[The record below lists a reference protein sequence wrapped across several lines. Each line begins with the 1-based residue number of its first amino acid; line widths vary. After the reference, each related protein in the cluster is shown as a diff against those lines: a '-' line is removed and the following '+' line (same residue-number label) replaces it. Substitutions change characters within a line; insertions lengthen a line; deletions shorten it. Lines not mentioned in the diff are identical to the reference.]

1 MQGVYYDLDAT
12 STLALPSLTTAL
24 NSLFEIEDRSTA
36 FASLTMAS
44 GTIFDLSQS
53 TVQLANLKSLPNGS
67 IELSLESSVQ
77 APVLSNINGTNVVVQ
92 DGSVLALPGVTT
104 YSSGPYDRVLSVE
117 GIGSSLALS
126 NLTYITG
133 GTAYDADLTLQAVS
147 GGLLDLSSV
156 ENIVDPSTGDT
167 SYRRIRVVEQG
178 TNSRIDLSSLASFV
192 DVNGTSET
200 GPGEWSDLIEADGG
214 VVNVPWETVYLSGVN
229 VIRGTGAAGAALGA
243 EESSPLQAP
252 GDEPLP
258 LQDGEQGQ
266 GEPTYDSTAL
276 YRQNRW
282 VGGAGDWSQ
291 PANWSKGRV
300 PEITDIV
307 IIPAGAGVAVTISS
321 GTAVVGSLEC
331 VLPSISMA
339 ELSRSRV
346 PPPSRVCSARLE
358 VRKSLRRVRRRLSR
372 RAARP
377 ASMGAISGP
386 SAVERFLSLH

>member
-1 MQGVYYDLDAT
+1 M
-12 STLALPSLTTAL
+12 
-24 NSLFEIEDRSTA
+24 
-36 FASLTMAS
+36 
-44 GTIFDLSQS
+44 
-53 TVQLANLKSLPNGS
+53 
-67 IELSLESSVQ
+67 ESSVQ
-77 APVLSNINGTNVVVQ
+77 APVLSNIDGTNVVVQ
-92 DGSVLALPGVTT
+92 DGSVLALPGVTA

-167 SYRRIRVVEQG
+167 SYRRIRVVAQG

-200 GPGEWSDLIEADGG
+200 GPGEWSDLIEANGG
-214 VVNVPWETVYLSGVN
+214 VVDVPWETVFLSGVN

-276 YRQNRW
+276 YR
-282 VGGAGDWSQ
+282 
-291 PANWSKGRV
+291 
-300 PEITDIV
+300 
-307 IIPAGAGVAVTISS
+307 
-321 GTAVVGSLEC
+321 
-331 VLPSISMA
+331 
-339 ELSRSRV
+339 
-346 PPPSRVCSARLE
+346 
-358 VRKSLRRVRRRLSR
+358 
-372 RAARP
+372 
-377 ASMGAISGP
+377 
-386 SAVERFLSLH
+386 